1 MRTRP
6 AALFL
11 ASAMLL
17 AACTAARE
25 PTVPSSGS
33 SSASPSAA
41 SPSPSATPDVVV
53 RGADARLAALVQKV
67 YSGKSGVT
75 ATATMGTWKSEKV
88 AVVTAG
94 DDVTLAVGPNWKV
107 VGGWWPSLGK
117 GPDLGKG
124 PRFLLVVGSDARP
137 DEPLKGSRGDTLQVL
152 GIDGKG
158 GGGVMGIPR
167 DTWVPMPGGGSA
179 KINAAFSYGG
189 GAGQLASVRKLTG
202 LPVEGYVATGFK
214 GFKAIVNQ
222 SGGLQMEIAKKIVF
236 LHSLTIPSGK
246 QSLSGKEALAYARER
261 KSLAN
266 GDFGRSAHQGDM
278 LLAAAIAARLSGR
291 GRHREGDDG
300 GVAQRRHRPQR
311 RGRAH
316 LRRLVLP
323 AQPAQGG
330 ARRGGGLDRHQF
342 RRPVDREGQL
352 VGASGVRPVPRRP
365 ALRVRAC
372 RARDGV
378 GLGAGEWRMASA
390 SIRVDSGAVRAGSGR
405 ACWRGAIGSA
415 PVL

>member
-6 AALFL
+6 VALVL
-11 ASAMLL
+11 ASATLL
-17 AACTAARE
+17 VACTAAPE
-25 PTVPSSGS
+25 PDASSSG
-33 SSASPSAA
+33 SASPSTSA

-53 RGADARLAALVQKV
+53 RGADAPLAALVRKV
-67 YSGKSGVT
+67 YAGKKGVK

-94 DDVTLAVGPNWKV
+94 DDVTLAVGPDWKV

-117 GPDLGKG
+117 GADLGKG
-124 PRFLLVVGSDARP
+124 PRFVLVVGSDARP

-167 DTWVPMPGGGSA
+167 DTWVTMPGGGSA

-261 KSLAN
+261 KSLPN

-278 LLAAAIAARLSGR
+278 LLAAAVAARLSG
-291 GRHREGDDG
+291 
-300 GVAQRRHRPQR
+300 
-311 RGRAH
+311 
-316 LRRLVLP
+316 
-323 AQPAQGG
+323 
-330 ARRGGGLDRHQF
+330 
-342 RRPVDREGQL
+342 
-352 VGASGVRPVPRRP
+352 VGAIPKEMTVVSRNAVTDLSAEDALTFVASFYRLDPRKVGRDV
-365 ALRVRAC
+365 AVGSIGTSSDGQSIVKVNSSARAVFA
-372 RARDGV
+372 RFRDGR
-378 GLGAGEWRMASA
+378 L
-390 SIRVDSGAVRAGSGR
+390 
-405 ACWRGAIGSA
+405 
-415 PVL
+415 

>member
-17 AACTAARE
+17 AACTAAPE

-33 SSASPSAA
+33 SSASASAA

-67 YSGKSGVT
+67 YAGKSGVT
-75 ATATMGTWKSEKV
+75 ARATMGTWKSEKV

-117 GPDLGKG
+117 APDLGKG

-137 DEPLKGSRGDTLQVL
+137 DEPLKGSRGDTLQVV

-158 GGGVMGIPR
+158 GGGAMGIPR
-167 DTWVPMPGGGSA
+167 DTWAPLPGGGSG
-179 KINAAFSYGG
+179 KINAAYAYGG
-189 GAGQLASVRKLTG
+189 GSGQVAGVRRVTG

-214 GFKAIVNQ
+214 GFKAIVDQ

-236 LHSLTIPSGK
+236 LHRLTIPAGK

-266 GDFGRSAHQGDM
+266 GDFGRSAHQGEM
-278 LLAAAIAARLSGR
+278 LLAAAVAARLSGVGVIPKEVSVVSR
-291 GRHREGDDG
+291 NVSTDLSAADALTFVASFYRLDPRKVGHEVAVGSIGTSSDG
-300 GVAQRRHRPQR
+300 QSIVKVNAS
-311 RGRAH
+311 
-316 LRRLVLP
+316 
-323 AQPAQGG
+323 
-330 ARRGGGLDRHQF
+330 ARSVFARF
-342 RRPVDREGQL
+342 
-352 VGASGVRPVPRRP
+352 
-365 ALRVRAC
+365 
-372 RARDGV
+372 RDGR
-378 GLGAGEWRMASA
+378 L
-390 SIRVDSGAVRAGSGR
+390 
-405 ACWRGAIGSA
+405 
-415 PVL
+415 